1 MAKGFR
7 LRLFQLSVPFL
18 LFAGGCS
25 LPMIRSTSGPQSHS
39 AEIGASAAMSAQSS
53 ASAELSPFPN
63 SEVGIKSNA
72 GTPANSK
79 QTDLREIS
87 LPQANQSQ
95 LVANSQ
101 DRNSSVVSVDL
112 LVSELEAEGLLD
124 SAAKVQ
130 LTADLC
136 RTPPHLWQGVVE
148 AFRASLE
155 VRKRKESARQFQSS
169 EVFIEDN
176 NVQGASYASI
186 ASQSPSQNTQTAKA
200 TPSSN
205 QRQNSFAG
213 NSEDA
218 NLAAF
223 EERKPP
229 PGSNQED
236 LVHRDVRERSS
247 PELGPSSSARLTG
260 QRGVSEC
267 EKMEDGQRNEGPQ
280 SDLASRFDTNVTTSW
295 NDQVKQA
302 IHWLEGQANLS
313 LQEEIQLR
321 LLHLTLTNREKAL
334 EPIPGISPSLQ
345 DFWSQTLFG
354 VLLLE
359 DTQLHSDRQLRLLEA
374 RRHLENGVRRLGEEC
389 PLEVT
394 GLAFVTSVQSWGVY
408 EAFEQYEFSPGQKVL
423 LYAEVENLASEST
436 AKGYRT
442 AWRSSYQI
450 LDATGK
456 QVAQYEY
463 PPNEEFC
470 RRPRR
475 DFFIGCELSI
485 PKDAPPGRYTL
496 RLTVVD
502 MIKQRVGQGTVD
514 FSVRSQAAR

>member
-1 MAKGFR
+1 M
-7 LRLFQLSVPFL
+7 LRS
-18 LFAGGCS
+18 A
-25 LPMIRSTSGPQSHS
+25 IHS
-39 AEIGASAAMSAQSS
+39 RPESIAVQSS
-53 ASAELSPFPN
+53 ASQSGATSESTQPSRLPSAETGLASYAALGLNGKQIEPQ
-63 SEVGIKSNA
+63 
-72 GTPANSK
+72 GTSG
-79 QTDLREIS
+79 
-87 LPQANQSQ
+87 PQANQSQ
-95 LVANSQ
+95 SVANSQ

-124 SAAKVQ
+124 SAAKAQ
-130 LTADLC
+130 LTDDLC

-155 VRKRKESARQFQSS
+155 VRKRKESARQYNPS

-176 NVQGASYASI
+176 NVQGASYPSI
-186 ASQSPSQNTQTAKA
+186 TSKSPSQNAQTAKS
-200 TPSSN
+200 PPLSN
-205 QRQNSFAG
+205 QRQNSFLG
-213 NSEDA
+213 NFEGA

-223 EERKPP
+223 EEQSLSHTNREDVSRGDANGTRPTA
-229 PGSNQED
+229 QE
-236 LVHRDVRERSS
+236 
-247 PELGPSSSARLTG
+247 PMSSAPSAGHGGASEG
-260 QRGVSEC
+260 QRTEEVQREGVS
-267 EKMEDGQRNEGPQ
+267 Q
-280 SDLASRFDTNVTTSW
+280 SEAASRFDASVTSNW
-295 NDQVKQA
+295 DEQVKQA
-302 IHWLEGQANLS
+302 VQSLEGRSNRT

-321 LLHLTLTNREKAL
+321 LLHLVLTNREKSL

-408 EAFEQYEFSPGQKVL
+408 EAFEQYEFSNGQKVL

-502 MIKQRVGQGTVD
+502 LIKQRVGQGTVD
-514 FSVRSQAAR
+514 FSVRSQPVR